1 MCGFN
6 MKFFELGTL
15 VIIIAIA
22 ALAAIGIVSQKYL
35 GEDNIVEET
44 VEAVIK
50 EKTGLDIDL
59 SPKTIEEK
67 KGPSL
72 SN

>member
-1 MCGFN
+1 MR
-6 MKFFELGTL
+6 FFELGTL
-15 VIIIAIA
+15 VIIIAVA

>member
-1 MCGFN
+1 
-6 MKFFELGTL
+6 MKIFELGTL
-15 VIIIAIA
+15 VIIIALA
-22 ALAAIGIVSQKYL
+22 ALAAIGIVSQKFL
-35 GEDNIVEET
+35 GEDNVVEEA
-44 VEAVIK
+44 VEAIIK

-67 KGPSL
+67 KDSSI

>member
-1 MCGFN
+1 

-35 GEDNIVEET
+35 GEDNIIEET
-44 VEAVIK
+44 VEAIIK

-67 KGPSL
+67 KGSSL

>member
-1 MCGFN
+1 

-35 GEDNIVEET
+35 GEDNIIEET
-44 VEAVIK
+44 VEAIIK

>member
-1 MCGFN
+1 

-22 ALAAIGIVSQKYL
+22 ALAAIGIISQKYL

-67 KGPSL
+67 KGPNL

>member
-1 MCGFN
+1 V
-6 MKFFELGTL
+6 KFFELGTL

-22 ALAAIGIVSQKYL
+22 ALAAIGIVSQKYF
-35 GEDNIVEET
+35 GEDNVVEET
-44 VEAVIK
+44 VEAIIK

-67 KGPSL
+67 KDSSI